1 MTVCENSSFHAFY
14 NEKRGKNAIFGAIS
28 HMHARAN
35 IRYMTK
41 VTTNKSIRLSEQLL
55 KYIPILFAVILWC
68 VLSFR
73 EQFFLKKV
81 EDLSVFLFDKLF
93 IMDSFKTPGGFLGL
107 AGSFLTQFL
116 YIPWLGA
123 LIWIALLLL
132 SYYLTIRAL
141 RIPERYRPIALIPV
155 ALLVIGNMS
164 LGYGVFIMR
173 EQDHFFAPVLG
184 YLAALIPLF
193 AIKRTQ
199 TVASK
204 LILLTIWTA
213 IGFPLFGTFAFIGTL
228 TAACT
233 TFMDQEML
241 RSKRLTILAVS
252 LALIIFIPLIAYS
265 FYTSYRLVDSWHMG
279 LPSIS
284 DDQWTFAIRTPF
296 QLALL
301 FLPVMAIASRRLK
314 ETDSKNIIFQTSVY
328 IISATAVW
336 GFWFKD
342 DNFRTELAMSEAV
355 DRFEWQ
361 EVVDFYRKAVDA
373 HVKSDDKAYDDRTA
387 KLKGVKD
394 QDTRNSIIDSFSDRF
409 FEPTRTMVL
418 YRDLAL
424 LKMNRALDEA
434 FTMKDGG
441 RLQKSRTQIPMAFQS
456 GKQFYLQY
464 GLVNMSYRWCMEDVI
479 EHNWSYSTLKYMA
492 MHCIIMQESEFA
504 RKYLNKLE
512 KTIFYRKWAKGQ
524 GLLAAD
530 SVMMSVSEPYQS
542 ILPYM
547 CFENRM
553 TNDLVKSETFL
564 MKHFSESEPP
574 QPTPEY
580 DRAALLWAM
589 RTQNIPLF
597 WERLYYYIKSNKVE
611 QLPKNVQEA
620 ALLYGKLE
628 KPVFDLP
635 YSKEVENSYDAF
647 NRYTQTNPVRNMKES
662 AYPYSKKFGKTFYYY
677 YYFIRDIQTY

>member
-14 NEKRGKNAIFGAIS
+14 NEKRGKNAIFEPIS

-73 EQFFLKKV
+73 EQFFLKKI

-284 DDQWTFAIRTPF
+284 DDQWTFAIRAPF

-301 FLPVMAIASRRLK
+301 FLPAMAIASRWFK
-314 ETDSKNIIFQTSVY
+314 ENDSKNIIFQISFY
-328 IISATAVW
+328 IISVAAVW

-342 DNFRTELAMSEAV
+342 DNFRTELAISEAI
-355 DRFEWQ
+355 DRFDWPK
-361 EVVDFYRKAVDA
+361 VVDIYKKAVSSHA
-373 HVKSDDKAYDDRTA
+373 KSDAKAYADRTA
-387 KLKGVKD
+387 KLKGIKD
-394 QDTRNSIIDSFSDRF
+394 QNTLTDIVDSYDERF
-409 FEPTRTMVL
+409 FEPTRVMVL

-424 LKMNRALDEA
+424 LKMNRALDES

-441 RLQKSRTQIPMAFQS
+441 RLNKSRTQIPMVFQS
-456 GKQFYLQY
+456 GKQLYFQY
-464 GLVNMSYRWCMEDVI
+464 GLPNLCYRWCIEDAV
-479 EHNWSYSTLKYMA
+479 EHGWSAGTLKYMSMLSLLTGEKEMA
-492 MHCIIMQESEFA
+492 MKF
-504 RKYLNKLE
+504 LNKLE
-512 KTIFYRKWAKGQ
+512 KTIFYRKWSRDNRIAVKDMEH
-524 GLLAAD
+524 L
-530 SVMMSVSEPYQS
+530 VEKTPYNK
-542 ILPYM
+542 ILPLM
-547 CFENRM
+547 CYEDNM
-553 TNDLVKSETFL
+553 TNDMGKCESHLIR
-564 MKHFSESEPP
+564 HFSTYI
-574 QPTPEY
+574 PTDATFEFNQ
-580 DRAALLWAM
+580 ASLLWAM
-589 RTQNIPLF
+589 RIQSIPDF
-597 WERLYYYIKSNKVE
+597 WKRLSIYLYSAPEKT
-611 QLPKNVQEA
+611 LPRNVQEA
-620 ALLYGKLE
+620 IVLYNSLE
-628 KPVFDLP
+628 GQGADLP
-635 YSKEVENSYDAF
+635 VSQAAKEKYADFTQYVEKH
-647 NRYTQTNPVRNMKES
+647 PVRNLNES
-662 AYPYSKKFGKTFYYY
+662 SYPYSQKFGKTFYYY
-677 YYFIRDIQTY
+677 YYFVRNLQTY

>member
-1 MTVCENSSFHAFY
+1 MTVCENSSFPAFY

-301 FLPVMAIASRRLK
+301 FLPVMAIASRWFK
-314 ETDSKNIIFQTSVY
+314 ENDSKNIIFQISFY
-328 IISATAVW
+328 IISVAAVW

-342 DNFRTELAMSEAV
+342 DNFRTELAISEAI
-355 DRFEWQ
+355 DRFDWPK
-361 EVVDFYRKAVDA
+361 VVDIYKKAVSSHA
-373 HVKSDDKAYDDRTA
+373 KSDAKAYADRTA
-387 KLKGVKD
+387 KLKGIKD
-394 QDTRNSIIDSFSDRF
+394 QNTLTDIVDSYDERF
-409 FEPTRTMVL
+409 FEPTRVMVL

-424 LKMNRALDEA
+424 LKMNRALDES

-441 RLQKSRTQIPMAFQS
+441 RLNKSRTQIPMVFQS
-456 GKQFYLQY
+456 GKQLYFQY
-464 GLVNMSYRWCMEDVI
+464 GLPNLCYRWCIEDAV
-479 EHNWSYSTLKYMA
+479 EHGWSAGTLKYMSMLSLLTGEKEMA
-492 MHCIIMQESEFA
+492 MKF
-504 RKYLNKLE
+504 LNKLE
-512 KTIFYRKWAKGQ
+512 KT
-524 GLLAAD
+524 
-530 SVMMSVSEPYQS
+530 MSACP
-542 ILPYM
+542 
-547 CFENRM
+547 
-553 TNDLVKSETFL
+553 
-564 MKHFSESEPP
+564 
-574 QPTPEY
+574 
-580 DRAALLWAM
+580 
-589 RTQNIPLF
+589 
-597 WERLYYYIKSNKVE
+597 
-611 QLPKNVQEA
+611 
-620 ALLYGKLE
+620 
-628 KPVFDLP
+628 
-635 YSKEVENSYDAF
+635 SYDSSTF
-647 NRYTQTNPVRNMKES
+647 QNV
-662 AYPYSKKFGKTFYYY
+662 YPYNSSVC
-677 YYFIRDIQTY
+677 R